1 MVLPKTPKRQLSLTE
16 KIWALSRNIYEGS
29 SAAAGRI
36 PFFLASRITNCIL
49 AVMAAAE
56 DRNTVSVPNGF
67 ATTHWSLIS
76 RATAPSPEGRAALE
90 TLCRA
95 YWFPIYAFARK
106 QGCTPTDAE
115 DVTQDFFA
123 EIVQSEFL
131 QRANPER
138 GRFRSYLLTAVQR
151 RIINA
156 HQCAHAQKR
165 GGGAQF
171 VSIDEPMAEKLFLE
185 IDDPGLDPSETYER
199 SWALTVLQR
208 ARQRLREEQAA
219 SGRLLEFELLEPYL
233 SAPPAEGEYAALASS
248 LKMARNNVAV
258 TVHRLGKSYRKL
270 VRDEIADTVDDPT
283 EVGDELNHLLKVL
296 SA

>member
-1 MVLPKTPKRQLSLTE
+1 MVAER
-16 KIWALSRNIYEGS
+16 ADEG
-29 SAAAGRI
+29 AA
-36 PFFLASRITNCIL
+36 
-49 AVMAAAE
+49 
-56 DRNTVSVPNGF
+56 VPSGF

-76 RATAPSPEGRAALE
+76 RATTPSAEGSAALE
-90 TLCRA
+90 ALCRA
-95 YWFPIYAFARK
+95 YWFPVYAFARK
-106 QGCTPTDAE
+106 HGCSPTDAE

-123 EIVQSEFL
+123 EIVQSQFL
-131 QRANPER
+131 QRADRDR
-138 GRFRSYLLTAVQR
+138 GRFRSYLLSAVRR

-156 HQCAHAQKR
+156 QERANAQKR
-165 GGGAQF
+165 GGSATV
-171 VSIDEPMAEKLFLE
+171 VSIDEPIAEKLFLE

-219 SGRLLEFELLEPYL
+219 VGRLPEFEALEPYL

-248 LKMARNNVAV
+248 LNIARNGVAV
-258 TVHRLGKSYRKL
+258 AVHRLGKSYRKM
-270 VRDEIADTVDDPT
+270 VRDEIADTVEDPA